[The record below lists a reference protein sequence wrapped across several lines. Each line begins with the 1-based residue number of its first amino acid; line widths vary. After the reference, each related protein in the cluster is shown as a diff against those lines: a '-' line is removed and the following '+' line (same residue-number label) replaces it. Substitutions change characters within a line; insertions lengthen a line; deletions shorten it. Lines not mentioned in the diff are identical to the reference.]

1 MNEENNAPA
10 RKDISSDFPL
20 RGFVTCNC
28 CDKPLRSCWSQG
40 KTKKHPYYLC
50 QTKKCEMYG
59 KSIRRADIENRFE
72 DLLQNL
78 QPSLTA
84 TELLKRMIKDAWTQ
98 RVAQSKHWRQAVQKE
113 IQNIDKQIDG
123 FLDRIVESNSPAAIT
138 AYERKLTQLEKNKL
152 AASEKLENGL
162 QMKGTI
168 EQVLELSLEFLANP
182 WNIWK
187 TRNIKLQKLVLR
199 LAFSER
205 LAYCKK
211 EGYRTPKMA
220 LPFNML
226 VGFSDTKSV
235 LVAPAGL
242 EPARPKAHDFKS
254 CASTDSATG
263 PKTSV
268 CYRGHMRLL
277 QRKILNFFNNSRMR
291 AHH

>member
-1 MNEENNAPA
+1 
-10 RKDISSDFPL
+10 
-20 RGFVTCNC
+20 
-28 CDKPLRSCWSQG
+28 
-40 KTKKHPYYLC
+40 
-50 QTKKCEMYG
+50 
-59 KSIRRADIENRFE
+59 
-72 DLLQNL
+72 
-78 QPSLTA
+78 
-84 TELLKRMIKDAWTQ
+84 MIKDAWTQ